1 MSPRVSCSSIA
12 ILALVLEILILAE
25 SLDHDHRTAFQS
37 CWPDP
42 SAWDTF
48 NSSID
53 GRLIEV
59 LPPAT
64 PCHESDFDEQPCEIV
79 REKWSSP
86 FWRSDQPQSSN
97 WEASGNQSC
106 LISSPPNSSFSQGSV
121 PVYSVNASTPS
132 HVQTVVK
139 FASAKNI
146 HTGRSGTGS
155 GTGDTTAL
163 LNVDLWSWELIVDD
177 NNLNFVLHSLLIFS
191 GNL

>member
-1 MSPRVSCSSIA
+1 MIIAPHFNPAGQIPAPGTPSTPPSMEGSSKSC
-12 ILALVLEILILAE
+12 LQRRPV
-25 SLDHDHRTAFQS
+25 TA
-37 CWPDP
+37 
-42 SAWDTF
+42 
-48 NSSID
+48 
-53 GRLIEV
+53 
-59 LPPAT
+59 
-64 PCHESDFDEQPCEIV
+64 CEIV

-106 LISSPPNSSFSQGSV
+106 LISSPPNSSFSRSV

-139 FASAKNI
+139 FPSAKNI